1 MDLAAS
7 GEIQLVIFKLNEE
20 EYGVPVQNV
29 QEIIRMTQ
37 ITKVPKTPRHVTGV
51 INRRGDIIPI
61 VDLKNFFELV
71 ASAQDDDTRIVVVEV
86 GSEVLGV
93 IVDHVSE
100 VLRLSEGSIEPPP
113 RLSDRPEAA
122 YFTGIG
128 KKDDRLLMLLDLK
141 KIVPDF
147 ELEKMPAVDESA
159 IA

>member
-1 MDLAAS
+1 MASS
-7 GEIQLVIFKLNEE
+7 GEIQLVVFKLNDE

-37 ITKVPKTPRHVTGV
+37 ITKIPKTPKHVTGV

-61 VDLKNFFELV
+61 VDLKNFFELETSD
-71 ASAQDDDTRIVVVEV
+71 ADDDTRIVVVEV
-86 GSEVLGV
+86 GDKILGV

-100 VLRLSEGSIEPPP
+100 VLRLPEDAIEPPP
-113 RLSDRPEAA
+113 RLSERAEAA
-122 YFTGIG
+122 YFAGIG
-128 KKDDRLLMLLDLK
+128 KQGDRLIMLLDLP

-147 ELEKMPAVDESA
+147 ELDKMPRVDESE